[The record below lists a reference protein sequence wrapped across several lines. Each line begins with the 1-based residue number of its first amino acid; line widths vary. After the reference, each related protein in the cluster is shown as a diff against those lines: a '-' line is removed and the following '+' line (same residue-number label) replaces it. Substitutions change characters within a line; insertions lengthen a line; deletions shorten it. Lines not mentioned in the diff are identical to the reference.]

1 MEKFYRSYIKH
12 GIHLFLVIA
21 LLLISVA
28 SSSYCST
35 PVYAKHGMAAG
46 SEENAVQAGV
56 EILKS
61 GGNAF
66 DAAAAI
72 GFALAVTYPAA
83 GNLGG
88 GGFMVA
94 QTKDGRQIF
103 LDFRETAPVLA
114 SRDMYVDDK
123 GDIIKGSSTK
133 TALAVGV
140 PGTVHG
146 LFQIINKFGTMNR
159 QDIIASAIRL
169 ADEGFQVSYSLHSS
183 LQYYQKYL
191 SRFASTA
198 DQFYVDGKA
207 PEFGSIF
214 KQSDLAWSLRQI
226 SEQGSSAF
234 YRGAIADKIVQFM
247 SDNGGIITKEDL
259 KSYTSKFREPV
270 KFDYKNYSIIAPGLP
285 SSGGIVLAQILKLV
299 EPIFLRVMGR
309 HSAEY
314 VKTIVEAERLAFAD
328 RNYFLGD
335 SDFVKPPVEELI
347 SDEYLDKRRSKMKGY
362 YAKSSVGVAHGKVE
376 SNDTTHYCV
385 ADKDGNV
392 VAITYTLNG
401 SYGMGGVVDGAG
413 FLLNNEMDD
422 FSALPGKANMFGL
435 VQGEA
440 NAIEPGKR
448 MLSSMSPTIIL
459 KDGKFAFTVG
469 SPGGPT
475 IITTNLQVM
484 LNMFESNMNIRDA
497 IDAGRFHHQWLPDV
511 IAYER
516 FAFSPDTL
524 LHLVGR
530 GYTLHERRR
539 IGFAVGIQRMNNG
552 ILAGYSD
559 RRGDGV
565 AVGY

>member
-1 MEKFYRSYIKH
+1 MKKFYRSYIKNSLYL
-12 GIHLFLVIA
+12 ILVIA
-21 LLLISVA
+21 LLLMSAVD
-28 SSSYCST
+28 STYCST
-35 PVYAKHGMAAG
+35 PVYARHGMAAG
-46 SEENAVQAGV
+46 PEENAVRAGV

-94 QTKDGRQIF
+94 QTNDGRRIF
-103 LDFRETAPVLA
+103 LDFRETAPAAA
-114 SRDMYVDDK
+114 SRDMYVDSN
-123 GDIIKGSSTK
+123 GDVIKGLSTK

-146 LFQIINKFGTMNR
+146 LFQIIDKFGSRKR
-159 QDIIASAIRL
+159 QEILAPAIRL
-169 ADEGFQVSYSLHSS
+169 AEEGFPVSYSLHGS
-183 LQYYQKYL
+183 LAYHQKYL
-191 SRFASTA
+191 SRFSSSAE
-198 DQFYVDGKA
+198 QFYAEGKA

-214 KQSDLAWSLRQI
+214 KQPNLAWSLRQI
-226 SEQGSSAF
+226 SEQGASAF
-234 YRGAIADKIVQFM
+234 YQGAIADRIVQFM
-247 SDNGGIITKEDL
+247 SDNGGIITKDDL
-259 KSYTSKFREPV
+259 KSYASKFRKPV
-270 KFDYKNYSIIAPGLP
+270 QFDYKNYSIIAPGLP
-285 SSGGIVLAQILKLV
+285 SSGGIALAQIIKLV
-299 EPIFLRVMGR
+299 EPVSLRVMGR

-335 SDFVKPPVEELI
+335 SDFVKSPVEQLI
-347 SDEYLDKRRSKMKGY
+347 SDEYLDNRRSQMKGY
-362 YAKSSVGVAHGKVE
+362 YAKSSAGVAHGKVE

-385 ADKDGNV
+385 VDNEGNV
-392 VAITYTLNG
+392 AAITYTLNS

-413 FLLNNEMDD
+413 FILNNEMDD
-422 FSALPGKANMFGL
+422 FSARPGKANMFGL

-448 MLSSMSPTIIL
+448 MLSSISPTIVL

-484 LNMFESNMNIRDA
+484 LNMFESNMNIREA
-497 IDAGRFHHQWLPDV
+497 IDARRFHHQWMPDV
-511 IAYER
+511 IDYER

-530 GYTLHERRR
+530 GYTLHEKRQ
-539 IGFAVGIQRMNNG
+539 IGFAVGIQRMSNG
-552 ILAGYSD
+552 ILAGYAD
-559 RRGDGV
+559 RRGDG
-565 AVGY
+565 AAIGY